1 VKFTIK
7 IDESTLRSK
16 IERLVYKQIRKGCR
30 AGMST
35 VMAAGE
41 SKALELVPRD
51 TGNLAHSIG
60 FRVEGEGWSVVGILY
75 ATASYA
81 RYVHDGTG
89 IYGPKKTTVTYYRRP
104 AAMHVVK
111 LRYWKT
117 KTRKQTRLVW
127 TASGSKFVMTVQK
140 YKVQKRKKVI
150 VGSRSGGGSAIE
162 CWLVGMKARPFFK
175 NAIEALLSRL
185 PDLFFQGF
193 FRAIDAA
200 AKGKRG

>member
-1 VKFTIK
+1 MKFTVK
-7 IDESTLRSK
+7 IDESALRSK
-16 IERLVYKQIRKGCR
+16 MERYVYKQIRKGCR

-35 VMAAGE
+35 VMAACE
-41 SKALELVPRD
+41 SKALTLVPRD

-60 FRVEGEGWSVVGILY
+60 YRVEGEGWNVVGILR

-89 IYGPKKTTVTYYRRP
+89 IYGPAQRTVTYYRRP
-104 AAMHVVK
+104 AGLHVVK

-117 KTRKQTRLVW
+117 RTRKQTRLVW
-127 TASGSKFVMTVQK
+127 TESGPKYVKAVQT
-140 YKVQKRKKVI
+140 YKVQKRKRVV

-162 CWLVGMKARPFFK
+162 CWLIGMKARPFFK
-175 NAIEALLSRL
+175 NAIEAMLPRL

-193 FRAIDAA
+193 FRAVDSE
-200 AKGKRG
+200 AKGKR